1 MNQEAKV
8 VCSGASSLLEWRG
21 RDTCVSRCC
30 FLHLIECQDLAHL
43 IYGLYFICYMQ
54 HLIQTKGEN

>member
-8 VCSGASSLLEWRG
+8 VCPGASSLLEWRG
-21 RDTCVSRCC
+21 RDTCVSHCY

-54 HLIQTKGEN
+54 HLI